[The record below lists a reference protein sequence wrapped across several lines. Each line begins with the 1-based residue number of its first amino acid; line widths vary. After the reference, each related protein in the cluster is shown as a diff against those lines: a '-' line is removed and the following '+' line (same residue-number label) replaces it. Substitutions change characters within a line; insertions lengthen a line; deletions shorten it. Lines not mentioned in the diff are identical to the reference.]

1 MNSGYYF
8 PSSFASTKSVF
19 ICGSYSCPFAVNLCG
34 LVMDTKEFDLVVIGG
49 GPAGLAG
56 AWVATLLGKRV
67 ALVEKKQNL
76 GGAGINTGTIPSK
89 TLRETALA
97 LTGWRSRDLFGVD
110 LSLRREAT
118 IDEFFHHEKRVT
130 SNERDR
136 WTERISATGVE
147 IVHGSAYFKDAN
159 TVAVLDGPDQ
169 DRTLRGQYILIA
181 TGSSPVR
188 QPDIPFSDPRVCDS
202 NQILE
207 LTKLPKRL
215 AVIGAGVIGAEY
227 ASTFAALDAEVF
239 LIDGRPE
246 LLPFLDR
253 EVSQRL
259 LKAMGNAGVQIRL
272 QERVLQIDVSKPD
285 NVSLHLSSGAV
296 IEVDTVLVAG
306 GRASNTAELQLANAG
321 LTVGPRNL
329 VVVKQHYQTDVPHIY
344 AAGDV
349 IGPPAL
355 ASTSREQARVA
366 MVHAFGNRTDEEL
379 STLLP
384 SGIFTIPEVS
394 TVGESEESLAKKG
407 IDFIVGRAGYS
418 EVARGEIIGDN
429 VGFLKLLFRREDKR
443 LLGVHVIGE
452 HATELVHLGLLVMMT
467 NSGADLIHRTCFNYP
482 TLGDL
487 YTLATRRALFPRM
500 ELRNKEGAARL
511 KV

>member
-1 MNSGYYF
+1 
-8 PSSFASTKSVF
+8 
-19 ICGSYSCPFAVNLCG
+19 
-34 LVMDTKEFDLVVIGG
+34 MDTKEYDLVIIGG
-49 GPAGLAG
+49 GPAGAAG
-56 AWVATLLGKRV
+56 AWIAALLGKRV

-118 IDEFFHHEKRVT
+118 VDEFFHHEKRVT

-136 WTERISATGVE
+136 WTEELTAAGVE
-147 IVHGSAYFKDAN
+147 IVHGTATFKDAH

-169 DRTLRGQYILIA
+169 DRALRGDYILIA

-188 QPDIPFSDPRVCDS
+188 SGDIPFSDPRICDS

-207 LTKLPKRL
+207 LTKVPKRL

-227 ASTFAALDAEVF
+227 ASTFAALDVEVF
-239 LIDGRPE
+239 LIDGRAE

-253 EVSQRL
+253 EISQSLR
-259 LKAMGNAGVQIRL
+259 KAMERAGVQVRL

-285 NVSLHLSSGAV
+285 NVSLHLSSGTV
-296 IEVDTVLVAG
+296 IEVDTVLVAA
-306 GRASNTAELQLANAG
+306 GRVSNTAELQLPNAG
-321 LTVGPRNL
+321 LAVGPRNL
-329 VVVKQHYQTDVPHIY
+329 VGVKQHYQTDVPHIY
-344 AAGDV
+344 AVGDV

-366 MVHAFGNRTDEEL
+366 IVHMFGSRIDEEL
-379 STLLP
+379 SALLP
-384 SGIFTIPEVS
+384 NGIYTIPEVS

-407 IDFIVGRAGYS
+407 IDFIVGHARYD
-418 EVARGEIIGDN
+418 ETARGEIIGDN
-429 VGFLKLLFRREDKR
+429 IGFIKLLFAREDKR

-452 HATELVHLGLLVMMT
+452 HATELVHLGLLVMMS
-467 NSGADLIHRTCFNYP
+467 NGGAELIHRTCFNYP
-482 TLGDL
+482 TLGNL
-487 YTLATRRALFPRM
+487 YTLATRRALFPQIDP
-500 ELRNKEGAARL
+500 RNRERL
-511 KV
+511 KGEK

>member
-1 MNSGYYF
+1 LRRRI
-8 PSSFASTKSVF
+8 P
-19 ICGSYSCPFAVNLCG
+19 SCPFAVNFSG
-34 LVMDTKEFDLVVIGG
+34 LIMDTREYDLVVIGG
-49 GPAGLAG
+49 GPAGAAG
-56 AWVATLLGKRV
+56 AWVATLFGKRV

-118 IDEFFHHEKRVT
+118 IDEIFHHQKRVT

-136 WTERISATGVE
+136 WTERLSAAGVE
-147 IVHGSAYFKDAN
+147 IVHGSACFKDAHI
-159 TVAVLDGPDQ
+159 VGVLDGPDQ
-169 DRTLRGQYILIA
+169 DLTLQGQYILIA

-188 QPDIPFSDPRVCDS
+188 QADIPFSDPRICDS

-215 AVIGAGVIGAEY
+215 AVVGAGVIGAEY

-239 LIDGRPE
+239 LIDGRPD
-246 LLPFLDR
+246 LLPFLDH
-253 EVSQRL
+253 EISQSLR
-259 LKAMGNAGVQIRL
+259 KAMENAGVQVRL
-272 QERVLQIDVSKPD
+272 KERVVQMDVSKPD
-285 NVSLHLSSGAV
+285 SVSLHLSSGTA
-296 IEVDTVLVAG
+296 IEVDTVLVAA
-306 GRASNTAELQLANAG
+306 GRSSNTAELQLANAG
-321 LTVGPRNL
+321 LSVGPRNL
-329 VVVKQHYQTDVPHIY
+329 IVVKDHYQTEVPHIY

-366 MVHAFGNRTDEEL
+366 MVHAFGSRTDEEL

-384 SGIFTIPEVS
+384 NGIFTIPEVS

-407 IDFIVGRAGYS
+407 IDFIVGRARYN
-418 EVARGEIIGDN
+418 ETARGEIIGDE
-429 VGFLKLLFRREDKR
+429 VGFIKLLFGREDKR

-452 HATELVHLGLLVMMT
+452 HATELVHLGLLVMMS
-467 NSGADLIHRTCFNYP
+467 NGGADLIHRTCFNYP

-487 YTLATRRALFPRM
+487 YMLATRRALFPRM
-500 ELRNKEGAARL
+500 ELRST
-511 KV
+511 

>member
-1 MNSGYYF
+1 
-8 PSSFASTKSVF
+8 
-19 ICGSYSCPFAVNLCG
+19 
-34 LVMDTKEFDLVVIGG
+34 MDTKEYDLVVIGG
-49 GPAGLAG
+49 GPAGAFG
-56 AWVATLLGKRV
+56 AWVATLFGKQV

-97 LTGWRSRDLFGVD
+97 LTGWRSRNLFGVD

-118 IDEFFHHEKRVT
+118 IEEFFYHEKRVT

-136 WTERISATGVE
+136 WTERLLAAGVE
-147 IVHGSAYFKDAN
+147 IVHGSACFKDAN
-159 TVAVLDGPDQ
+159 TVGVLDGPDQ
-169 DRTLRGQYILIA
+169 DRALRGQYILIA

-188 QPDIPFSDPRVCDS
+188 QPDIPFSDPRICDS

-207 LTKLPKRL
+207 LTRLPKRL

-253 EVSQRL
+253 EISQRL
-259 LKAMGNAGVQIRL
+259 RKAMENAGVQIRL
-272 QERVLQIDVSKPD
+272 QERVSQIDVSKPD
-285 NVSLHLSSGAV
+285 NVRLHLSSGTV
-296 IEVDTVLVAG
+296 IEVDTVLVAA
-306 GRASNTAELQLANAG
+306 GRTSNTAGLELSNAG

-329 VVVKQHYQTDVPHIY
+329 IVVKQHYQTDVPHIY

-366 MVHAFGNRTDEEL
+366 MTHAFGNRDDQEL
-379 STLLP
+379 SALLP
-384 SGIFTIPEVS
+384 NGIYTIPEVS
-394 TVGESEESLAKKG
+394 TVGESEETLAKKG
-407 IDFIVGRAGYS
+407 IDFIVGCAAYNES
-418 EVARGEIIGDN
+418 ARGEIIGDD
-429 VGFLKLLFRREDKR
+429 VGFMKLLFGRNDKR

-452 HATELVHLGLLVMMT
+452 HATELVHLGLLVMMS
-467 NSGADLIHRTCFNYP
+467 NGGADLIHRTCFNYP
-482 TLGDL
+482 TLGNL
-487 YTLATRRALFPRM
+487 YTIATRRALFPQTDQKAVSS
-500 ELRNKEGAARL
+500 EK
-511 KV
+511 

>member
-1 MNSGYYF
+1 
-8 PSSFASTKSVF
+8 
-19 ICGSYSCPFAVNLCG
+19 
-34 LVMDTKEFDLVVIGG
+34 
-49 GPAGLAG
+49 
-56 AWVATLLGKRV
+56 WVATLLGKRV

-97 LTGWRSRDLFGVD
+97 LTGWRSRDLFRVD

-118 IDEFFHHEKRVT
+118 IDEFFHHEKQVT

-136 WTERISATGVE
+136 WTERLNAAGVE
-147 IVHGSAYFKDAN
+147 IVHGSACFQDPN

-169 DRTLRGQYILIA
+169 DQTLRGEYILIA

-188 QPDIPFSDPRVCDS
+188 SPDIPFSDPRICDS

-253 EVSQRL
+253 EISQRL
-259 LKAMGNAGVQIRL
+259 RKAMENAGVQIRL
-272 QERVLQIDVSKPD
+272 QERVSQIDVSKPD
-285 NVSLHLSSGAV
+285 NVRVHLSGGTV
-296 IEVDTVLVAG
+296 IEVDTVLVAA
-306 GRASNTAELQLANAG
+306 GRASNTAGLQLANAG

-329 VVVKQHYQTDVPHIY
+329 IVVKQHYQTDVPHIY

-366 MVHAFGNRTDEEL
+366 MTHAFGNRDDQEL
-379 STLLP
+379 SALLP
-384 SGIFTIPEVS
+384 NGIYTIPEVS
-394 TVGESEESLAKKG
+394 TVGESEETLAKKG
-407 IDFIVGRAGYS
+407 IDFIVGRASYNES
-418 EVARGEIIGDN
+418 ARGEIIGDD
-429 VGFLKLLFRREDKR
+429 VGFMKLLFGRNDKR

-452 HATELVHLGLLVMMT
+452 HATELVHLGLLVMMG
-467 NSGADLIHRTCFNYP
+467 NGGADLIHRTCFNYP
-482 TLGDL
+482 TLGNL
-487 YTLATRRALFPRM
+487 YTIATRRALFPQIDQAVKS
-500 ELRNKEGAARL
+500 EK
-511 KV
+511 

>member
-1 MNSGYYF
+1 MG
-8 PSSFASTKSVF
+8 TKD
-19 ICGSYSCPFAVNLCG
+19 Y
-34 LVMDTKEFDLVVIGG
+34 DLVVIGG
-49 GPAGLAG
+49 GPAGAAG
-56 AWVATLLGKRV
+56 AWLATLFDKTV
-67 ALVEKKQNL
+67 VLVEKNENL

-136 WTERISATGVE
+136 WTERLQAAGVE
-147 IVHGSAYFKDAN
+147 IIHG
-159 TVAVLDGPDQ
+159 VATFTDPHTLAVTDGSEQDQ
-169 DRTLRGQYILIA
+169 TLRGQYILIA
-181 TGSSPVR
+181 TGSSPAR
-188 QPDIPFSDPRVCDS
+188 SPDIPFSDPRICDS

-215 AVIGAGVIGAEY
+215 GVIGAGVIGAEY

-239 LIDGRPE
+239 LIDGRSE

-253 EVSQRL
+253 EISQSLRQ
-259 LKAMGNAGVQIRL
+259 AMEKAGVQVRL
-272 QERVLQIDVSKPD
+272 QERVSQFDVSKPD

-296 IEVDTVLVAG
+296 IEVDTVLVAA
-306 GRASNTAELQLANAG
+306 GRVSNTEELQLPKAG
-321 LTVGPRNL
+321 LSVGPRNL
-329 VVVKQHYQTDVPHIY
+329 ILTKQHYQTDVPHIY
-344 AAGDV
+344 AVGDV

-366 MVHAFGNRTDEEL
+366 MVHAFGNGSEHQL

-384 SGIFTIPEVS
+384 NGIFTIPEVS
-394 TVGESEESLAKKG
+394 MVGESEESLAKQG
-407 IDFIVGRAGYS
+407 IDFMVGRARYNES
-418 EVARGEIIGDN
+418 ARGEIMGDD
-429 VGFLKLLFRREDKR
+429 VGFLKLLFSREDKR

-452 HATELVHLGLLVMMT
+452 HATELVHLGLLVMMA
-467 NSGADLIHRTCFNYP
+467 NGGADLIHRTCFNYP

-487 YTLATRRALFPRM
+487 YTLATRRALFPKI
-500 ELRNKEGAARL
+500 EASLSKKASPPSTGSTS
-511 KV
+511 VH

>member
-1 MNSGYYF
+1 ME
-8 PSSFASTKSVF
+8 
-19 ICGSYSCPFAVNLCG
+19 
-34 LVMDTKEFDLVVIGG
+34 TKEYDLVVIGG
-49 GPAGLAG
+49 GPAGALG
-56 AWVATLLGKRV
+56 AFLATLFGKRV

-97 LTGWRSRDLFGVD
+97 LTGWRSRNLFGVD

-118 IDEFFHHEKRVT
+118 IEEFFYHQKRVT

-136 WTERISATGVE
+136 WTERLVAAGVE
-147 IVHGSAYFKDAN
+147 IVHGSACFKDAN
-159 TVAVLDGPDQ
+159 TVSVLDGPDQ
-169 DRTLRGQYILIA
+169 DRTLRGEYILIA

-188 QPDIPFSDPRVCDS
+188 QPDIPFSDPRICDS

-207 LTKLPKRL
+207 LTKLPKKL
-215 AVIGAGVIGAEY
+215 AVVGAGVIGAEY

-253 EVSQRL
+253 EISQGLR
-259 LKAMGNAGVQIRL
+259 KAMEKAGVQIHL
-272 QERVLQIDVSKPD
+272 QERVSQMDVTKPD
-285 NVSLHLSSGAV
+285 NVILHLTSGTL
-296 IEVDTVLVAG
+296 IEVDTVLVAA
-306 GRASNTAELQLANAG
+306 GRASNTAELQLSNAG
-321 LTVGPRNL
+321 LSVGPHN
-329 VVVKQHYQTDVPHIY
+329 VIVVKQHYQTDVPHIY

-355 ASTSREQARVA
+355 ASTGREQARVA

-384 SGIFTIPEVS
+384 NGIFTIPEVS
-394 TVGESEESLAKKG
+394 MVGESEESLAKKG
-407 IDFIVGRAGYS
+407 IDFIVGRARYNES
-418 EVARGEIIGDN
+418 ARGEIIGDD
-429 VGFLKLLFRREDKR
+429 VGFIKLLFGRDDKR

-452 HATELVHLGLLVMMT
+452 HATELVHLGQLVMMS
-467 NSGADLIHRTCFNYP
+467 NGGADLIHRTCFNYP

-487 YTLATRRALFPRM
+487 YTLATRRALFPRI
-500 ELRNKEGAARL
+500 ELKNSEAL
-511 KV
+511 KGER

>member
-1 MNSGYYF
+1 MNFSGLIMETREY
-8 PSSFASTKSVF
+8 
-19 ICGSYSCPFAVNLCG
+19 
-34 LVMDTKEFDLVVIGG
+34 DLVVIGG
-49 GPAGLAG
+49 GPAGATA
-56 AWVATLLGKRV
+56 AWVATLFGKRV

-118 IDEFFHHEKRVT
+118 IDEIFHHQKRVT

-136 WTERISATGVE
+136 WTERLNAAGVE
-147 IVHGSAYFKDAN
+147 IVHGSACFKDAH
-159 TVAVLDGPDQ
+159 TVGVLDGPDQ
-169 DRTLRGQYILIA
+169 DLILQGQYILIA

-188 QPDIPFSDPRVCDS
+188 QADIPFSDPRICDS

-215 AVIGAGVIGAEY
+215 AVVGAGVIGAEY

-239 LIDGRPE
+239 LIDGRPD
-246 LLPFLDR
+246 LLPFLDH
-253 EVSQRL
+253 EISQSLR
-259 LKAMGNAGVQIRL
+259 KAMENAGVQVRL
-272 QERVLQIDVSKPD
+272 KERVVQMDVSKPD
-285 NVSLHLSSGAV
+285 SVSLHLSSGTA
-296 IEVDTVLVAG
+296 IEVDTVLVAA
-306 GRASNTAELQLANAG
+306 GRSSNTAELQLANAG
-321 LTVGPRNL
+321 LSVGPRNL
-329 VVVKQHYQTDVPHIY
+329 IVVKEHYQTEVPHIY

-366 MVHAFGNRTDEEL
+366 MAHAFGSRTDEEL
-379 STLLP
+379 SALLP
-384 SGIFTIPEVS
+384 NGIFTIPEVS

-407 IDFIVGRAGYS
+407 IDFIVGRARYN
-418 EVARGEIIGDN
+418 ETARGEIIGDE
-429 VGFLKLLFRREDKR
+429 VGFIKLLFGREDKR

-452 HATELVHLGLLVMMT
+452 HATELVHLGLLVMMS
-467 NSGADLIHRTCFNYP
+467 NGGADLIHRTCFNYP

-487 YTLATRRALFPRM
+487 YMVATRRALFPRV
-500 ELRNKEGAARL
+500 ELMSKTKSA
-511 KV
+511 K

>member
-1 MNSGYYF
+1 MAEREY
-8 PSSFASTKSVF
+8 
-19 ICGSYSCPFAVNLCG
+19 
-34 LVMDTKEFDLVVIGG
+34 DLVVIGG
-49 GPAGLAG
+49 GPAGMAG
-56 AWVATLLGKRV
+56 AWVATLFGKRV

-110 LSLRREAT
+110 LSLKREAT
-118 IDEFFHHEKRVT
+118 IEEFFHHEKRVT

-136 WTERISATGVE
+136 WTERLNGAGVD
-147 IVHGSAYFKDAN
+147 IVHGSACFKDAN

-169 DRTLRGQYILIA
+169 DRTLQGQYILIA

-188 QPDIPFSDPRVCDS
+188 QQDIPFSDPRICDS

-227 ASTFAALDAEVF
+227 ASTFAALDAEVS

-253 EVSQRL
+253 EISQRL
-259 LKAMGNAGVQIRL
+259 RSAMEKAGVTIRL

-285 NVSLHLSSGAV
+285 DVSLHLTSGTV

-306 GRASNTAELQLANAG
+306 GRASNTAGLQLSNAG
-321 LTVGPRNL
+321 LTVGPRD
-329 VVVKQHYQTDVPHIY
+329 VIVVKQHYQTDVPHIY

-366 MVHAFGNRTDEEL
+366 MVHAFGNRNVEEL

-384 SGIFTIPEVS
+384 NGIFTIPEVS
-394 TVGESEESLAKKG
+394 MVGESEESLAKKG
-407 IDFIVGRAGYS
+407 IDFIVGRARYDES
-418 EVARGEIIGDN
+418 ARGEIIGDD
-429 VGFLKLLFRREDKR
+429 VGFIKLLFGREDKR

-452 HATELVHLGLLVMMT
+452 HATELVHLGLLVMMS
-467 NSGADLIHRTCFNYP
+467 NGGADLIHRTCFNYP

-487 YTLATRRALFPRM
+487 YTLATRRALFPQMDQR
-500 ELRNKEGAARL
+500 K
-511 KV
+511 

>member
-1 MNSGYYF
+1 ME
-8 PSSFASTKSVF
+8 TKD
-19 ICGSYSCPFAVNLCG
+19 Y
-34 LVMDTKEFDLVVIGG
+34 DLVVIGG
-49 GPAGLAG
+49 GPAGALG
-56 AWVATLLGKRV
+56 AWLAALFGKRV
-67 ALVEKKQNL
+67 VLVEKKENL

-136 WTERISATGVE
+136 WTERLQAAGVE
-147 IVHGSAYFKDAN
+147 IVHGVATFTDPH
-159 TVAVLDGPDQ
+159 TVAVIDGPDQ
-169 DRTLRGQYILIA
+169 DQKLRGQFILIA
-181 TGSSPVR
+181 TGSSPFR
-188 QPDIPFSDPRVCDS
+188 SPDIPFSDPRICDS

-239 LIDGRPE
+239 LIDGRAE

-253 EVSQRL
+253 EISQSLR
-259 LKAMGNAGVQIRL
+259 KAMEKAGVQVRL
-272 QERVLQIDVSKPD
+272 QERVSQFDVSTPD

-296 IEVDTVLVAG
+296 IEVDTVLVAA
-306 GRASNTAELQLANAG
+306 GRVSNTEELQLPKAG
-321 LTVGPRNL
+321 LSVGPRNL
-329 VVVKQHYQTDVPHIY
+329 ILVKQHYQTDVPHIY
-344 AAGDV
+344 AVGDV

-355 ASTSREQARVA
+355 ASTGREQARVA
-366 MVHAFGNRTDEEL
+366 VVHAFGNRSDQEL
-379 STLLP
+379 SALLP
-384 SGIFTIPEVS
+384 NGIFTIPEVS
-394 TVGESEESLAKKG
+394 MVGESEESLAKKG
-407 IDFIVGRAGYS
+407 IDFMVGRARYNES
-418 EVARGEIIGDN
+418 ARGEIIGDD
-429 VGFLKLLFRREDKR
+429 VGFLKLLFGREDKR

-452 HATELVHLGLLVMMT
+452 HATELVHLGLLVMMA
-467 NSGADLIHRTCFNYP
+467 NGGADLIHRTCFNYP

-487 YTLATRRALFPRM
+487 YTLATRRALFPQI
-500 ELRNKEGAARL
+500 EASLSKKPSTGSTA
-511 KV
+511 VH